1 MNRADRVQGMP
12 VFLGALRAK
21 LILGVDDR
29 VLVVV
34 AIVCLMGMFVPLLF
48 LLAGALFLI
57 GRILGTIS
65 PYFFDELASYMS
77 WRVFSWHGSCPD
89 DCAAFGRE
97 PKSLKVFKRA
107 KS

>member
-57 GRILGTIS
+57 GRILGAIS

-77 WRVFSWHGSCPD
+77 WRVFS
-89 DCAAFGRE
+89 
-97 PKSLKVFKRA
+97 
-107 KS
+107 